1 MKDWHWREWAD
12 FGGRIAIV
20 AYFTFAAGLKIAGL
34 HAHIAGWATLPE
46 DTRLLRLL
54 SDIAVI
60 LFLLLVVATTLIR
73 LKPIRSAEGLEPR
86 FSALAGTFLLIL
98 LSVLPAGE
106 PPKAVIIFG
115 LGLVMTGFALSS
127 YVLAWLGRSFSI
139 MPEARR
145 LVTHGP
151 YSLVRHPLYIVEEIA
166 AVGIIIMTYSLPAVV
181 IGLIHWGLQLRRMH
195 NEEKV
200 LRAAFP
206 EYDKYCRHTPR
217 VIPRFKLFVEE
228 AST

>member
-1 MKDWHWREWAD
+1 
-12 FGGRIAIV
+12 
-20 AYFTFAAGLKIAGL
+20 
-34 HAHIAGWATLPE
+34 
-46 DTRLLRLL
+46 
-54 SDIAVI
+54 
-60 LFLLLVVATTLIR
+60 
-73 LKPIRSAEGLEPR
+73 
-86 FSALAGTFLLIL
+86 
-98 LSVLPAGE
+98 
-106 PPKAVIIFG
+106 
-115 LGLVMTGFALSS
+115 
-127 YVLAWLGRSFSI
+127 
-139 MPEARR
+139 
-145 LVTHGP
+145 
-151 YSLVRHPLYIVEEIA
+151 VRHPLYIVEEIA